1 MVKRIVI
8 DKEALKALLD
18 GRVKL
23 RKDVKL
29 KYGKYRV
36 VRRYVRVGVEG
47 GSEGKGKIDQLEHR
61 VQFRDNRA
69 C

>member
-1 MVKRIVI
+1 VVKRVMIN
-8 DKEALKALLD
+8 EEMLKALLE

-47 GSEGKGKIDQLEHR
+47 GSEGKGKIDQ
-61 VQFRDNRA
+61 
-69 C
+69 

>member
-8 DKEALKALLD
+8 DEEVLRALLE

-36 VRRYVRVGVEG
+36 VKRYVRVGVEG
-47 GSEGKGKIDQLEHR
+47 GGEGKGKINQ
-61 VQFRDNRA
+61 
-69 C
+69 

>member
-1 MVKRIVI
+1 MINEEVL
-8 DKEALKALLD
+8 EALLEGKV
-18 GRVKL
+18 RL

-47 GSEGKGKIDQLEHR
+47 GSEGKGKINQ
-61 VQFRDNRA
+61 
-69 C
+69 

>member
-1 MVKRIVI
+1 VVKRIVI
-8 DKEALKALLD
+8 DEEVLKALLD

-47 GSEGKGKIDQLEHR
+47 GSEGKGKIDQ
-61 VQFRDNRA
+61 
-69 C
+69 